1 MPQTYIAF
9 GDPIEGRAP
18 DEFSV
23 KAARETWRV
32 IEARREFTFVEVR
45 RVASDGGV
53 AEALVVDC
61 KNDEVA
67 TRNRVGIRYCE
78 RLALIFYTNP
88 ERQPEVRALR
98 NGFPV
103 TAHQNY
109 VVAGEPP
116 SLCLYFE
123 PWSRVR
129 RSWTPQFHLNRILWW
144 LAETANGTLH
154 RPDQPLEQLYFDSP
168 FELVL
173 LWDFRAK
180 IADPNYQL
188 AIRSHK
194 ERELKATLI
203 GQMIDR
209 GGSVSGAVGIA
220 CLALTVPPIVHGRVE
235 AFPATLGALDD
246 QFQRRGAALI
256 EGLADQIRG
265 RCRAGR
271 FEAPASG
278 LTLLVLSVPLQREP
292 GALPEET
299 IEIGFVLNRNV
310 AELGVTLGVLEK
322 VDSAG
327 LGAARRAAGSPATTY
342 LEMNI
347 IGGRT
352 IRPPDWRDVT
362 VSPLTVVPA
371 FTPEEGRRMA
381 GLADGGPVETLAG
394 FGALG
399 SQMLNLWLRSGWG
412 RWTVIDPDWLRPHNL
427 ARHVALECHNGVYKA
442 HAAMDLAN
450 LLFTPQAAAT
460 QGIVGRADDLAVAPI
475 SEALEG
481 CDIVVDVSTDLSVP
495 RTIAGRENIKRAL
508 SAFITPSGLGAVM
521 LVEDDRRVVRLDAL
535 EAQYYRRVISEA
547 WGTTHLAGLRKEVW
561 TGAGCRDLSA
571 VIPSEL
577 IALHAANLALTTRV
591 RLARPD
597 GGVLI

>member
-256 EGLADQIRG
+256 EGLADQNSRTLPSGPLRSPGIGSYPSRPQ
-265 RCRAGR
+265 RA
-271 FEAPASG
+271 A
-278 LTLLVLSVPLQREP
+278 
-292 GALPEET
+292 
-299 IEIGFVLNRNV
+299 
-310 AELGVTLGVLEK
+310 
-322 VDSAG
+322 
-327 LGAARRAAGSPATTY
+327 AARAWCFTRGDNRDRLCPKSKRR
-342 LEMNI
+342 
-347 IGGRT
+347 RT
-352 IRPPDWRDVT
+352 
-362 VSPLTVVPA
+362 
-371 FTPEEGRRMA
+371 
-381 GLADGGPVETLAG
+381 
-394 FGALG
+394 
-399 SQMLNLWLRSGWG
+399 RS
-412 RWTVIDPDWLRPHNL
+412 D
-427 ARHVALECHNGVYKA
+427 AR
-442 HAAMDLAN
+442 
-450 LLFTPQAAAT
+450 
-460 QGIVGRADDLAVAPI
+460 
-475 SEALEG
+475 
-481 CDIVVDVSTDLSVP
+481 
-495 RTIAGRENIKRAL
+495 
-508 SAFITPSGLGAVM
+508 
-521 LVEDDRRVVRLDAL
+521 
-535 EAQYYRRVISEA
+535 
-547 WGTTHLAGLRKEVW
+547 GLRKSRQRW
-561 TGAGCRDLSA
+561 PWRGSSSGGLPSNDLSRDEYHWRSHHPA
-571 VIPSEL
+571 
-577 IALHAANLALTTRV
+577 T
-591 RLARPD
+591 
-597 GGVLI
+597 